1 MKIAVIVTVVS
12 DSDNL
17 IIRNVPVSSTVVE
30 LSDGTLAIIDTGMAD
45 NPQLAEELKDLGI
58 APGLQS
64 GY

>member
-1 MKIAVIVTVVS
+1 MKIAVMVTVVN

-30 LSDGTLAIIDTGMAD
+30 FSDGNLAIIDTGMAD
-45 NPQLAEELKDLGI
+45 NPQLAEELEDLGI
-58 APGLQS
+58 VPGFQP